1 MFDDDYVPK
10 TLSDVP
16 KQENPCEDVS
26 VLKSSLPIELAIQ
39 PKSAAQCKFEKSG
52 VKYKINTSA
61 FDIDGFLKN
70 IPIMEEPPKEDGI
83 YTWILA
89 EKFACCRV
97 LSMFEIGTIHQIIVL
112 RTGSSKIIAAGEL
125 KVEKGKSYFNF
136 MSGTYMLPLM
146 KNRQKKK
153 EGQCNVEELD
163 EHLTQKMKTYFPE
176 GIRTSDETFIVGP
189 PSDEELALYVKYGA
203 KLEKCLMGASR
214 RRHRKKRNTV
224 RTKRSK
230 RK

>member
-1 MFDDDYVPK
+1 MFDDGYVPK
-10 TLSDVP
+10 IPNVP
-16 KQENPCEDVS
+16 EQENPCKDVS
-26 VLKSSLPIELAIQ
+26 VEKSDVSLEDAIQ

-52 VKYKINTSA
+52 VKYKINTST

-125 KVEKGKSYFNF
+125 NIKEGKLYYNF

-146 KNRQKKK
+146 KNRQRKQ
-153 EGQCNVEELD
+153 EGKCNAKELD
-163 EHLTQKMKTYFPE
+163 EHLTQKMKEYFLG

>member
-1 MFDDDYVPK
+1 VSLEDAIKPK
-10 TLSDVP
+10 P
-16 KQENPCEDVS
+16 
-26 VLKSSLPIELAIQ
+26 
-39 PKSAAQCKFEKSG
+39 AAKCKFMNDG
-52 VKYKINTSA
+52 IFYKINTTD
-61 FDIDGFLKN
+61 FRIDEFLKN
-70 IPIMEEPPKEDGI
+70 IPIMGEPPKGDGI

-89 EKFACCRV
+89 KTEKVEEFFACCRV
-97 LSMFEIGTIHQIIVL
+97 LSMFEIGTVHQIIVL
-112 RTGSSKIIAAGEL
+112 RTGATHIIAAGEL

-136 MSGTYMLPLM
+136 MSGTYMVPL
-146 KNRQKKK
+146 KKKRERKK

>member
-1 MFDDDYVPK
+1 MFNDDYVPK

-26 VLKSSLPIELAIQ
+26 VLKSSLPIEIAIQ

-97 LSMFEIGTIHQIIVL
+97 LSMFEIGTVHQILVL
-112 RTGSSKIIAAGEL
+112 RTGASKIIAAGEL
-125 KVEKGKSYFNF
+125 NIEKGKSYFNF
-136 MSGTYMLPLM
+136 MSGTYMLPLK
-146 KNRQKKK
+146 KNRRKKE
-153 EGQCNVEELD
+153 EGQCNVKELD
-163 EHLTQKMKTYFPE
+163 EHLTQKMKTYFLG